1 MFESEIPIS
10 SCHEQA
16 GFELTPVRKFQ
27 VAAAESSRPPSSGLR
42 GALDSLVQGS
52 LVELFAAYSVAV
64 APLPR
69 LLRHSETTLPD
80 ISAAI
85 GFTHLDTTGQVGRLT
100 LSVPTLVLDRM
111 PLSAGGALKNDWARE
126 LANQLM
132 GRIKNRLL
140 QFNVRLQVG
149 ASTLIDSASLA
160 HQLEN
165 SLDTRVYAGRT
176 LRGATVVTIEGL
188 PDDSNL
194 VYVGNRKV
202 GCEGD
207 AILF

>member
-1 MFESEIPIS
+1 M
-10 SCHEQA
+10 
-16 GFELTPVRKFQ
+16 RKFPT
-27 VAAAESSRPPSSGLR
+27 AAHIESSLPPASGVR

-69 LLRHSETTLPD
+69 QLRMVATTLPD

-85 GFTHLDTTGQVGRLT
+85 SFTQLGTSGQAGRLT
-100 LSVPTLVLDRM
+100 LSVPTPVLDRM
-111 PLSAGGALKNDWARE
+111 PLSAGGALKSDWARE
-126 LANQLM
+126 LTNQLM

-149 ASTLIDSASLA
+149 VSTLIDSASLS
-160 HQLEN
+160 HQLGNLLE
-165 SLDTRVYAGRT
+165 TRVYAGRT
-176 LRGATVVTIEGL
+176 LRGEIVVTIDGL
-188 PDDSNL
+188 PDDSEL
-194 VYVGNRKV
+194 VYVGTNKA
-202 GCEGD
+202 GSEGD

>member
-1 MFESEIPIS
+1 MPLFHERSEL
-10 SCHEQA
+10 ERY
-16 GFELTPVRKFQ
+16 TMRKFP
-27 VAAAESSRPPSSGLR
+27 AAFVESSRPPASGVR

-69 LLRHSETTLPD
+69 QLRMVATTLPD

-85 GFTHLDTTGQVGRLT
+85 GFTQLGTTDRAGRLT
-100 LSVPTLVLDRM
+100 LSVPTPVLDRM
-111 PLSAGGALKNDWARE
+111 PLSAGGALKSDWARE
-126 LANQLM
+126 LTNQLM

-149 ASTLIDSASLA
+149 VSSLVDSANLA
-160 HQLEN
+160 HQLET
-165 SLDTRVYAGRT
+165 SLDIRLYAGRT
-176 LRGATVVTIEGL
+176 LRGEAVVTIEGL
-188 PDDSNL
+188 PDDSEL
-194 VYVGNRKV
+194 VYVGTNKV
-202 GCEGD
+202 GSEGD

>member
-1 MFESEIPIS
+1 M
-10 SCHEQA
+10 
-16 GFELTPVRKFQ
+16 RKFPAHS
-27 VAAAESSRPPSSGLR
+27 VSSLESSLPPASGVR

-69 LLRHSETTLPD
+69 QTRRTALTLPD

-85 GFTHLDTTGQVGRLT
+85 GFSNLAQGAQAGRLT
-100 LSVPTLVLDRM
+100 LSLPTPVLDRM
-111 PLSAGGALKNDWARE
+111 PLSAGGALKTDWARE

-140 QFNVRLQVG
+140 QFNVRLQIGV
-149 ASTLIDSASLA
+149 STLVDSATLG
-160 HQLEN
+160 HQLET

-176 LRGATVVTIEGL
+176 LRGEAVVTIEGL
-188 PDDSNL
+188 PEDSDL
-194 VYVGNRKV
+194 CYVGTNKTAS
-202 GCEGD
+202 EGD

>member
-1 MFESEIPIS
+1 MAYF
-10 SCHEQA
+10 HERS
-16 GFELTPVRKFQ
+16 GFERHSMRKFP
-27 VAAAESSRPPSSGLR
+27 AHSIAHLKSSRPPASGVR

-64 APLPR
+64 APQPR
-69 LLRHSETTLPD
+69 QSRLSGLTLPD
-80 ISAAI
+80 ISAAV
-85 GFTHLDTTGQVGRLT
+85 GFINLAPGTQAGRLT
-100 LSVPTLVLDRM
+100 LSLPAEVLDRM

-149 ASTLIDSASLA
+149 VSTLADSATLA
-160 HQLEN
+160 HQLGT
-165 SLDTRVYAGRT
+165 SLDTRVYSGRT
-176 LRGATVVTIEGL
+176 LRGEAVVTIEGL
-188 PDDSNL
+188 PEDSEL
-194 VYVGNRKV
+194 SYVGSNKV
-202 GCEGD
+202 GSEGD